1 MRTTLSTFIF
11 PILHVEIHAPFIGK
25 DIHSMPR
32 DYSDSESDSGSSVGS
47 IVEERS
53 EADETT
59 FKCLFCDQQFA
70 RVPTMSSHCTSE
82 HGFDL
87 DETVKNLGSSES
99 CRTFPIW
106 VITNIMQRRTRLI
119 SSS

>member
-1 MRTTLSTFIF
+1 
-11 PILHVEIHAPFIGK
+11 
-25 DIHSMPR
+25 MPR

-70 RVPTMSSHCTSE
+70 RVADMSSHCTSE

-87 DETVKNLGSSES
+87 NGAVKSLGSSEFYYA
-99 CRTFPIW
+99 FPIQD
-106 VITNIMQRRTRLI
+106 VTNRSQRLMRLI
-119 SSS
+119 SSSW

>member
-1 MRTTLSTFIF
+1 
-11 PILHVEIHAPFIGK
+11 
-25 DIHSMPR
+25 MPR

-70 RVPTMSSHCTSE
+70 RVADMSSHCTSE

-87 DETVKNLGSSES
+87 NGAVKGLGSSAS
-99 CRTFPIW
+99 YYAFLSKMFTDGS
-106 VITNIMQRRTRLI
+106 QRLMRLI
-119 SSS
+119 SSSW

>member
-1 MRTTLSTFIF
+1 
-11 PILHVEIHAPFIGK
+11 
-25 DIHSMPR
+25 MPR
-32 DYSDSESDSGSSVGS
+32 NYSDSESDSGSSVGS

-70 RVPTMSSHCTSE
+70 RVPEMSSHCTSE

-87 DETVKNLGSSES
+87 NAAVKSLGSSEPHH
-99 CRTFPIW
+99 TIPNW
-106 VITNIMQRRTRLI
+106 DTTNNYQRRMRSI
-119 SSS
+119 SSSW

>member
-1 MRTTLSTFIF
+1 
-11 PILHVEIHAPFIGK
+11 
-25 DIHSMPR
+25 MPR

-59 FKCLFCDQQFA
+59 FKCLFCDKQFA
-70 RVPTMSSHCTSE
+70 RVPDMSSHCTSE

-87 DETVKNLGSSES
+87 NATVKSLGSSEPY
-99 CRTFPIW
+99 RTMPIW
-106 VITNIMQRRTRLI
+106 DTTNILQRRMRSI
-119 SSS
+119 SSSW

>member
-1 MRTTLSTFIF
+1 
-11 PILHVEIHAPFIGK
+11 
-25 DIHSMPR
+25 MPR

-59 FKCLFCDQQFA
+59 FKCLFCDKQFA
-70 RVPTMSSHCTSE
+70 RVADMSSHSTSE

-87 DETVKNLGSSES
+87 NETVKGLGSS
-99 CRTFPIW
+99 TPLTPFLFG
-106 VITNIMQRRTRLI
+106 TLLI
-119 SSS
+119 VDNRGG